1 MEDALNKYLDLIR
14 SIPDFPKKGI
24 VFKDIT
30 PLIKDPEAFASVVN
44 DMTRPFIN
52 DKIDIV
58 VAVEARGYIFG
69 APIANRL
76 NCGFVPVR
84 KPGKLPYVT
93 SSIEYSLEYGTETLE
108 IHQDAI
114 DRGQKV
120 LVVDDVLATGGTLEA
135 TIQLVEKVGG
145 EISGIAVL
153 IDLVQLH
160 AEDILSPYKFFSLMD
175 I

>member
-1 MEDALNKYLDLIR
+1 MEDYLNKYLDLIR
-14 SIPDFPKKGI
+14 SIPDFPQKGI
-24 VFKDIT
+24 IFKDIT
-30 PLIKDPEAFASVVN
+30 PLIKDSNAFGSAVN
-44 DMTRPFIN
+44 DMTHPFLN
-52 DKIDIV
+52 DDIDIV

-69 APIANRL
+69 APMATRL

-84 KPGKLPYVT
+84 KQGKLPYST

-114 DRGQKV
+114 LKGQKV
-120 LVVDDVLATGGTLEA
+120 LLVDDVLATGGTLKA
-135 TIQLVEKVGG
+135 AIQLVEKVGG
-145 EISGIAVL
+145 DVEGIAVL

-160 AEDILSPYKFFSLMD
+160 ASDIFSPYKFFSLLD

>member
-1 MEDALNKYLDLIR
+1 MEDVLNKHLDLIR

-84 KPGKLPYVT
+84 KQGKLPYAT

-114 DRGQKV
+114 GRGQKI

-160 AEDILSPYKFFSLMD
+160 AADILSPYKFFSLMD

>member
-1 MEDALNKYLDLIR
+1 MNKYLDLIR

-84 KPGKLPYVT
+84 KPGK
-93 SSIEYSLEYGTETLE
+93 
-108 IHQDAI
+108 
-114 DRGQKV
+114 
-120 LVVDDVLATGGTLEA
+120 
-135 TIQLVEKVGG
+135 
-145 EISGIAVL
+145 
-153 IDLVQLH
+153 
-160 AEDILSPYKFFSLMD
+160 
-175 I
+175 